1 MRLVQPRDG
10 GETRQTVDVKRRHA
24 VPLPRLQVVRLRPH
38 SGGRR
43 RWHGASRALL
53 RLRGWHHDRPLSA
66 TTTLAAPL
74 ASTSVP
80 TAIAPAAFTT
90 APTTSLPAGP
100 RRWQDLQLLDRQRV
114 RVQLCPPLRERLPVL
129 PELRPLRPDRHP
141 LHPAQPA
148 ATLAAAA
155 AAATPATTTA
165 SAINDVRPGPLYL
178 VLPVA
183 AADIFFAAAATSPPP
198 FPAAA
203 T

>member
-1 MRLVQPRDG
+1 MRLVQPRNG
-10 GETRQTVDVKRRHA
+10 GETRQTLDFKRRH
-24 VPLPRLQVVRLRPH
+24 VVSLPRLQVVRLRPH

-43 RWHGASRALL
+43 RWHIASRALL
-53 RLRGWHHDRPLSA
+53 RLRGWHHDRPLAA
-66 TTTLAAPL
+66 TTTLAS
-74 ASTSVP
+74 ASIP
-80 TAIAPAAFTT
+80 TTIAPAAFTT
-90 APTTSLPAGP
+90 APTTSLRAGP